1 MRRPVAPSCQDE
13 LGCRVRVPAVLFLF
27 SKFQTSMIE
36 TDMEVDWPVAAV
48 HVICWVSTTDL
59 SLGLTLGCLEHERS

>member
-1 MRRPVAPSCQDE
+1 
-13 LGCRVRVPAVLFLF
+13 
-27 SKFQTSMIE
+27 MIE

>member
-1 MRRPVAPSCQDE
+1 MQGEAACS
-13 LGCRVRVPAVLFLF
+13 LKFLF
-27 SKFQTSMIE
+27 SKFQSFMFE
-36 TDMEVDWPVAAV
+36 TDMELDWPVAAV